1 MARQTGRRQKRGII
15 PTLIGA
21 GITERMYFTHLC
33 SLFGYRMRIQPHF
46 FGTES
51 IDGLNKKIKDVL
63 SNEGYAIVVFDA
75 DVSTWDAAEKAKL
88 DKMRRDFSD
97 NDNVLLCD
105 SLPSIEYWFLLH
117 YKNTNRHFGTSS
129 AVIKELKKYLKEFD
143 KTQSFLKNEAWVR
156 EMSGDGKLDEA
167 IERAKAFGT
176 EGESYSQVFR
186 AIDKIRK
193 H

>member
-1 MARQTGRRQKRGII
+1 
-15 PTLIGA
+15 
-21 GITERMYFTHLC
+21 
-33 SLFGYRMRIQPHF
+33 MRIQPRF

-129 AVIKELKKYLKEFD
+129 EVIKELKKYLKEFD
-143 KTQSFLKNEAWVR
+143 KSQSFLKNEAWVR

-167 IERAKAFGT
+167 IERAKAFGFD
-176 EGESYSQVFR
+176 GESYSRVFL
-186 AIDKIRK
+186 AIEKMQ
-193 H
+193 